1 LERKQK
7 WKVEGDAIPVLH
19 FPLKEEL
26 GRGSVRGCGEPVRS
40 TAVER
45 ADEALEVEDTPTGGS
60 QLPDTGREE
69 GVREKGKLGRAGLTG
84 LSKGGPSGER
94 KRKKGCWPD

>member
-60 QLPDTGREE
+60 QLPDT
-69 GVREKGKLGRAGLTG
+69 
-84 LSKGGPSGER
+84 
-94 KRKKGCWPD
+94 

>member
-1 LERKQK
+1 
-7 WKVEGDAIPVLH
+7 VEGDAIPVLH

-60 QLPDTGREE
+60 QLPDT
-69 GVREKGKLGRAGLTG
+69 
-84 LSKGGPSGER
+84 
-94 KRKKGCWPD
+94 